1 MRNFT
6 GFLDDVWYYGMLPS
20 SAQRQRYFHIDK
32 NFFVVDLNLNK
43 NGFSCLYNVYIKM
56 KEKQ

>member
-1 MRNFT
+1 
-6 GFLDDVWYYGMLPS
+6 MLPS